1 MFDKLK
7 HKFGRA
13 VLPQAEGAGSVSGCV
28 GAPPHQFQDQADKE
42 TDAAFLIIE
51 QSPDPAMA
59 AITLATVAVDLVA
72 AVGGRKVARDFVMIQ
87 LARVRANAIPAQ
99 VDIEGITVADVRAA
113 IEAQRVKVEQAA
125 QSSEQLRVL
134 MPGPQ

>member
-1 MFDKLK
+1 
-7 HKFGRA
+7 
-13 VLPQAEGAGSVSGCV
+13 
-28 GAPPHQFQDQADKE
+28 
-42 TDAAFLIIE
+42 
-51 QSPDPAMA
+51 MA